1 MARTL
6 LGIAILAALAL
17 AAQRPATVRG
27 DAVEVGQAAPAFLI
41 DTLDGRRITSDFQG
55 HPAYIDVFA
64 TWCTPCRTEMP
75 AVLDEAK
82 KYGGRI
88 VFLLVDE
95 QEPPSAVERFIT
107 SLGTG
112 APVAVDGGQF
122 AATYAVGGLPWN
134 IFIDRHGVV
143 RYIYRGRIPAG
154 VLTEQLSKLASS

>member
-1 MARTL
+1 MARIL
-6 LGIAILAALAL
+6 LGIAVVAVLAL

-41 DTLDGRRITSDFQG
+41 DTLDGREITSDFQG

-64 TWCTPCRTEMP
+64 TWCPPCRIEMP

-95 QEPPSAVERFIT
+95 QEQPAAVERFIT
-107 SLGTG
+107 SLGKG
-112 APVAVDGGQF
+112 APVAVDRGQF